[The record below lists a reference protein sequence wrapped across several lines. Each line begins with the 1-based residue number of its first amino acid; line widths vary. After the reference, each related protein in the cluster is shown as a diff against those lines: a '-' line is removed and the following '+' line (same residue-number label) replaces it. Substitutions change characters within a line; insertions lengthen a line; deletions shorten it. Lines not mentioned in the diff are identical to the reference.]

1 VQGILH
7 SGRFESTVYGKG
19 RLEHP
24 QEKRGHPEHFWNKV
38 FWHGVPYSIRKGRKK
53 YAE

>member
-7 SGRFESTVYGKG
+7 SGRFESTVCGKG

-24 QEKRGHPEHFWNKV
+24 QGKRGLPEHFWNKV
-38 FWHGVPYSIRKGRKK
+38 FLHGVPYSIRKERKK